1 MFLRLCSEYQ
11 FRGPAERCKGAH
23 SSRLRMSKGLVVGAR
38 RFTLAKLSRKLMGI
52 LDVPGIL
59 GLAVLRVV
67 GAGNGCEF
75 TAAGGDG

>member
-1 MFLRLCSEYQ
+1 
-11 FRGPAERCKGAH
+11 
-23 SSRLRMSKGLVVGAR
+23 MSKGLVVGAR